1 MSERGL
7 ALKRAMDLVLAGL
20 LSLLLL
26 FPMALIA
33 LLIRITSPGPVIYCQ
48 PRIGRN
54 GSVFTLYKFRTMKVG
69 AEFELPELK
78 QWNEASVPLFKLRND
93 PRLTWPGRALRRLSL
108 DELPQLWNVLCGEMS
123 LVGPRPALPNE
134 VLSYS
139 EWHRQRLEVCQ
150 GATGLWQVSGR
161 SELTFDEMVALDLYY
176 IERWSPWLD
185 LVILL
190 RTIPATLTGR
200 GAF

>member
-7 ALKRAMDLVLAGL
+7 ALKRAMDIVLAGL

-108 DELPQLWNVLCGEMS
+108 DELPQLWNVLCGDMS